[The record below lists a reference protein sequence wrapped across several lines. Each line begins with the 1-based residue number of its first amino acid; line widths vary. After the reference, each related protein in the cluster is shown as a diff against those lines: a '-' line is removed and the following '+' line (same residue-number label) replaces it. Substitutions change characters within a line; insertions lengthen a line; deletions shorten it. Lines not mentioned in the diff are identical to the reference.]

1 MSFAF
6 NEDQKLLAESVD
18 RFILDDY
25 SFEQRRRT
33 IAMDGGFDKKNWERF
48 GALGW
53 LALPIPEEFGGLGG
67 STVDVA
73 VLLEG
78 FGRGLVVEPYQSTI
92 VLGAE
97 TIALAGRA
105 DQKKSLLE
113 KIAEGKKLISFAHT
127 EPRSRFNLQHV
138 ELTATKDG
146 ESYKLNGEK
155 AVVHNAETAD
165 LIIVSAR
172 TSGDIRDDDGI
183 TLFLVDPKT
192 EGLEFR
198 SYPTIDGLRASEL
211 SFDSVVVDSEQVLGG
226 LNTGLNV
233 LERVID
239 RASVLLCAEAAGA
252 MDTAVKLTV
261 DYIKNREQFGQPI
274 GAFQVLQHRSV
285 EMLGAKDFSR
295 ALTYRAAGL
304 VDEGSPNDRARAVSA
319 AKVEAGLGG
328 KLIGQEG
335 VQLHGGM
342 GMTDDMAI
350 GHFFKRL
357 TMIDVLFGNVDFH
370 RRRFSQIS

>member
-6 NEDQKLLAESVD
+6 NEDQKLLAETVD

-97 TIALAGRA
+97 TIALAGRV

-198 SYPTIDGLRASEL
+198 SLDFGSLLPRDILGWTIGITLFLNARGFSLIPSLRKRIKRAMRVILKVEHGADDLGDATRAPGFAAPRAPQRPSRSPGRSARRAS
-211 SFDSVVVDSEQVLGG
+211 
-226 LNTGLNV
+226 
-233 LERVID
+233 
-239 RASVLLCAEAAGA
+239 
-252 MDTAVKLTV
+252 AV
-261 DYIKNREQFGQPI
+261 
-274 GAFQVLQHRSV
+274 
-285 EMLGAKDFSR
+285 
-295 ALTYRAAGL
+295 
-304 VDEGSPNDRARAVSA
+304 
-319 AKVEAGLGG
+319 
-328 KLIGQEG
+328 
-335 VQLHGGM
+335 
-342 GMTDDMAI
+342 
-350 GHFFKRL
+350 
-357 TMIDVLFGNVDFH
+357 
-370 RRRFSQIS
+370 